1 MTSEWGTRRPKR
13 PPPPDGVRVKK
24 LGVTWWGQRWI
35 GSLERFSREY
45 LSRLGRG
52 RSYARGGRV
61 HDLKIVPGKV
71 TALVTGSETMPYEV
85 SISMEAFSARTW
97 NAAIAAMAK
106 EARFAAELLAGRMP
120 QDIDTVFR
128 GAKCSLFPR
137 KSHDLETD
145 CSCPD
150 WASPCK
156 HVAAVHYVLGEA
168 FDKDPFLLFELRGRS
183 REQVLH
189 ALSRL
194 RSSGRET
201 QAETSADVATTVAV
215 RSGDASAYEQLPTA
229 LPALRFSFD
238 SPSAPA
244 AILRTAGAPA
254 AWSLEESPV
263 DFFAALYASAAQLA
277 RELALAK
284 IEATDPAPW
293 PRAADPHRERSGAEG
308 E

>member
-1 MTSEWGTRRPKR
+1 MSSEWSTRRPKQ

-24 LGVTWWGQRWI
+24 LGTTWWGQRWI

-61 HDLKIVPGKV
+61 HDLQIGPGKV
-71 TALVTGSETMPYEV
+71 TARVTGSEDLPYEV
-85 SISMEAFSARTW
+85 KISMEAFSARTW

-120 QDIDTVFR
+120 PDIDAVFKS
-128 GAKCSLFPR
+128 AKSSLFPR

-183 REQVLH
+183 REQVLQ

-194 RSSGRET
+194 RSGGTEMLSDAAVE
-201 QAETSADVATTVAV
+201 ATSVAV
-215 RSGDASAYEQLPTA
+215 QSGDPASYEQPPTPLPG
-229 LPALRFSFD
+229 LRFSFD
-238 SPSAPA
+238 SPRVPA

-254 AWSLEESPV
+254 AWSLRESPV
-263 DFFAALYASAAQLA
+263 EFFAELYASSARLA

-284 IEATDPAPW
+284 IEATGPAPW
-293 PRAADPHRERSGAEG
+293 PTAADPHHGQSEQEPG
-308 E
+308 

>member
-1 MTSEWGTRRPKR
+1 MSSEWGHRRPKL
-13 PPPPDGVRVKK
+13 PPPADGVRVKK
-24 LGVTWWGQRWI
+24 LGTTWWGQRWI
-35 GSLERFSREY
+35 ESLERFSREY

-52 RSYARGGRV
+52 RSYARAGRV
-61 HDLKIVPGKV
+61 HDLHVAPGKV
-71 TALVTGSETMPYEV
+71 TALVTGSEATPYEV
-85 SISMEAFSARTW
+85 SISMDAFNARTW

-128 GAKCSLFPR
+128 SAKCSLFPR

-168 FDKDPFLLFELRGRS
+168 FDNDPFLLFELRGRS

-194 RSSGRET
+194 RSGGKEARAE
-201 QAETSADVATTVAV
+201 QAADTVTSIEVPT
-215 RSGDASAYEQLPTA
+215 RSPAEYDDPPTR

-238 SPSAPA
+238 APAVPA

-254 AWSLEESPV
+254 AWSEEQPPTE
-263 DFFAALYASAAQLA
+263 FFAEIYASAAHMA
-277 RELALAK
+277 RWLAK
-284 IEATDPAPW
+284 VE
-293 PRAADPHRERSGAEG
+293 EEEEG
-308 E
+308 DGG

>member
-1 MTSEWGTRRPKR
+1 MSSEWGKRPKR

-24 LGVTWWGQRWI
+24 LGTTWWGQRWI
-35 GSLERFSREY
+35 GSLEHFSREY

-61 HDLKIVPGKV
+61 HDLQIGPGKV
-71 TALVTGSETMPYEV
+71 TALVTGSEAVPYEV
-85 SISMEAFSARTW
+85 TIGMEAFSARTW

-120 QDIDTVFR
+120 QDIDAVFKSS
-128 GAKCSLFPR
+128 KCSLFPR

-194 RSSGRET
+194 RSSGTEIHGDT
-201 QAETSADVATTVAV
+201 ATEATSLVVQ
-215 RSGDASAYEQLPTA
+215 SGDPQAYEQPATP

-238 SPSAPA
+238 PPAVPA
-244 AILRTAGAPA
+244 AVLRTAGAPA
-254 AWSLEESPV
+254 AWSREETPV
-263 DFFAALYASAAQLA
+263 EFFAELYAGSSRLA

-284 IEATDPAPW
+284 VAATDPAPW
-293 PRAADPHRERSGAEG
+293 PRAADPHREQSDEEAG
-308 E
+308 

>member
-1 MTSEWGTRRPKR
+1 MTSEWGTRRPKL

-24 LGVTWWGQRWI
+24 LGTTWWGQRWI
-35 GSLERFSREY
+35 ESLERFSREY

-61 HDLKIVPGKV
+61 HDLQIGPGKV
-71 TALVTGSETMPYEV
+71 TALVTGSEAMPYEV
-85 SISMEAFSARTW
+85 EISMEAFPARTW

-120 QDIDTVFR
+120 QDIDAVFR
-128 GAKCSLFPR
+128 SAKCSLFPR

-194 RSSGRET
+194 RSSGKET
-201 QAETSADVATTVAV
+201 QNELTAEATSVAV
-215 RSGDASAYEQLPTA
+215 QGGDPARYEQSSTP

-238 SPSAPA
+238 SPAVPA

-254 AWSLEESPV
+254 AWSIDESPV
-263 DFFAALYASAAQLA
+263 EFFDELYASSARLA
-277 RELALAK
+277 RELARTDA
-284 IEATDPAPW
+284 IDPAPW
-293 PRAADPHRERSGAEG
+293 PRAADPRPAQSDEEPG
-308 E
+308 